1 MKRNPPPPRPAT
13 VSRPVGT
20 PIPPTRFSSVVQ
32 PAAVAPPP
40 VHKPPPTRYGTVVT
54 PAVVTQAKSV
64 CRPSSTPQAPPQ
76 PRALGKPVVFI
87 NPPMPL
93 QATPVNRP
101 SPPPRGSRGT
111 VQAMDSLK
119 VMEEY
124 KPWLLDKDDRLHEPS
139 DFGSDIGESEEEDII
154 DVRKEM
160 VGFSENTKKIKK
172 LKPQPRETVKGMYG
186 ERAASRYFMKNNI
199 GFFDANSVLQ
209 KNVAGIDH
217 IIDMGGFCFSQ
228 SKVFISGESPK
239 DCALEY
245 ERAIDSRLQMA
256 LNFVNF
262 IYSQAFCFSFTKK
275 YDPSEN
281 EKISKLKKCSI
292 KLKNKK
298 LNSIVI
304 MMMDIKNPETESFDT
319 NHNLVKTVGES
330 IVFPVP
336 SDIYIYL
343 SKNHMKFAFPLHREA
358 KSFHKLLHRSYFQED
373 IRRIPKEKRKEIE
386 DPEFLLKKKV
396 KK

>member
-1 MKRNPPPPRPAT
+1 MF
-13 VSRPVGT
+13 V
-20 PIPPTRFSSVVQ
+20 
-32 PAAVAPPP
+32 
-40 VHKPPPTRYGTVVT
+40 
-54 PAVVTQAKSV
+54 
-64 CRPSSTPQAPPQ
+64 
-76 PRALGKPVVFI
+76 

-172 LKPQPRETVKGMYG
+172 FKPQPRETVKGMYG

-199 GFFDANSVLQ
+199 DYFDANSVLQ

-217 IIDMGGFCFSQ
+217 IIDFGGFCFSQ
-228 SKVFISGESPK
+228 SKVFISGEKLK
-239 DCALEY
+239 DCAREY
-245 ERAIDSRLQMA
+245 ERAIDSRLKMG

-262 IYSQAFCFSFTKK
+262 VFSQVFCFSFTQK
-275 YDPSEN
+275 YTPSKN
-281 EKISKLKKCSI
+281 EKITKLKNCADR
-292 KLKNKK
+292 LENKK
-298 LNSIVI
+298 LNLIVELMENI
-304 MMMDIKNPETESFDT
+304 TKPETESFDE
-319 NHNLVKTVGES
+319 NHILVKTVGES
-330 IVFPVP
+330 IVFPIP
-336 SDIYIYL
+336 SDIYVHL
-343 SKNHMKFAFPLHREA
+343 SKNYKKYAIALHRESN
-358 KSFHKLLHRSYFQED
+358 SFQKLLHRSYFQED
-373 IRRIPKEKRKEIE
+373 IRRIPKEKRKKIE
-386 DPEFLLKKKV
+386 DPDFSPKKKLKK
-396 KK
+396 